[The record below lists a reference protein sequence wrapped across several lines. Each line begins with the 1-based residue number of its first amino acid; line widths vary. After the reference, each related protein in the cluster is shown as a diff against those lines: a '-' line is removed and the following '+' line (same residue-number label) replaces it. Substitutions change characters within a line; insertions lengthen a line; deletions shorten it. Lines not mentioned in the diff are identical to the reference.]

1 MAGKAVRVIMG
12 GGFMSTQA
20 ELIKDSMQRI
30 RRLEFA
36 LAAEPES
43 KAIKELIDEEKQVL
57 EKIEK
62 AN

>member
-1 MAGKAVRVIMG
+1 
-12 GGFMSTQA
+12 MSTQA

-36 LAAEPES
+36 LAQEPGS
-43 KAIKELIDEEKQVL
+43 KAIKELLDEEKELL
-57 EKIEK
+57 EEIKK